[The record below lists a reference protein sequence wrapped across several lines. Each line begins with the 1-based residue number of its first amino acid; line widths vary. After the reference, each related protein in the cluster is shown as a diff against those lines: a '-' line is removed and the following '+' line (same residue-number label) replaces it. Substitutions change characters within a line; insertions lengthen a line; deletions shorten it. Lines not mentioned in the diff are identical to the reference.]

1 MQLQHCYGLCSINLL
16 FLELKLRSILCMD
29 ATLLAVVLFINQ
41 SRVSSVHLLTKQ
53 HLFSN
58 SSLSNYSTGYT
69 MLLLL
74 PSSVKIQEIWP
85 LVPSVSFFMTRAYQQ
100 STSNSRLQIKNDV
113 IDQPRL
119 KQRKLLFLRHI
130 YSDAAANKGYK
141 QLVGIWKLQK
151 IIRGFSR
158 GVRLNLPGCWIKLKE
173 ILVHILPNL

>member
-1 MQLQHCYGLCSINLL
+1 
-16 FLELKLRSILCMD
+16 MD

-41 SRVSSVHLLTKQ
+41 NSVSSVHLLTKQ

-69 MLLLL
+69 MLLQL
-74 PSSVKIQEIWP
+74 PSSVNIQEIWP
-85 LVPSVSFFMTRAYQQ
+85 LLPSVSFFMTRAYQR
-100 STSNSRLQIKNDV
+100 STSNSNSRFQIKNDV

-130 YSDAAANKGYK
+130 YSDAAANKDYK
-141 QLVGIWKLQK
+141 QLAGIWKLQK

-173 ILVHILPNL
+173 ILVHILSNL